1 MKTPLVVGNW
11 KMHGTQSECR
21 ALARAVV
28 QQLKKSPSRAEVAL
42 APPFT
47 GLDIVGKTTRKSK
60 VQVAA
65 QNCHWQEHGAFTGEV
80 SALMLKE
87 LDCEFVILG
96 HSERRHI
103 FGESDAMIADKL
115 TAATRNNLQ
124 VILCVGETSD
134 ERRRNLTTRI
144 IERQLRSALKGLEK
158 AAIEKIEI
166 AYEPVWA
173 IGTGQN
179 ATTAQVEAVH
189 QRIRRYVTASW
200 GNASARRVRILYGG
214 SVKPENAKELAAL
227 AEVNGLLVGGASLQ
241 VETFLP
247 IVHAFD

>member
-1 MKTPLVVGNW
+1 
-11 KMHGTQSECR
+11 
-21 ALARAVV
+21 
-28 QQLKKSPSRAEVAL
+28 
-42 APPFT
+42 
-47 GLDIVGKTTRKSK
+47 
-60 VQVAA
+60 
-65 QNCHWQEHGAFTGEV
+65 
-80 SALMLKE
+80 
-87 LDCEFVILG
+87 
-96 HSERRHI
+96 
-103 FGESDAMIADKL
+103 
-115 TAATRNNLQ
+115 
-124 VILCVGETSD
+124 
-134 ERRRNLTTRI
+134 
-144 IERQLRSALKGLEK
+144 LKGVEK

-173 IGTGQN
+173 IGTSQN